1 MRSMTGFGKSTVNSS
16 TIAINVEIRTVN
28 NKFLDVFIRMPKELG
43 ALEKFARD
51 LISAEIIRGK
61 INLFVSLDYL
71 PDAHND
77 RLFNEN
83 KLKHYYY
90 TLIKM
95 KELLQLESEIS
106 LDHLIGFK
114 EIFETESIE
123 ENENEI
129 KMLLQQGITEAL
141 TKLNEMR
148 SLEGENLKKDI
159 KNRASS
165 VKEILSEIRNK
176 SQNNVQKE
184 FDRLYDNIRKLLDEG
199 KIDRTRLEQELALI
213 ADKVDIT
220 EECVRMDSHLKLLND
235 TMERGNDV
243 GKKITFIL
251 QEMLREANTMNSKTT
266 DISIQH
272 LVIQIKEEIEKLREQ
287 IQNIE

>member
-1 MRSMTGFGKSTVNSS
+1 MTGFGKSKVSNS
-16 TIAINVEIRTVN
+16 TMVFNIEIRTVN
-28 NKFLDVFIRMPKELG
+28 NKFLDIFIRMPRELG
-43 ALEKFARD
+43 AMEKFARD
-51 LISAEIIRGK
+51 LISAEIVRGK

-71 PDAHND
+71 PDAHNG

-90 TLIKM
+90 TLTKM
-95 KELLQLESEIS
+95 KELLHLTTEIS

-114 EIFETESIE
+114 DIFETECIE

-141 TKLNEMR
+141 NKLNEMR

-159 KNRASS
+159 KDRASS
-165 VKEILSEIRNK
+165 VKEILSEIRTK
-176 SQNNVQKE
+176 SHDNVQKE
-184 FDRLYDNIRKLLDEG
+184 FNRLYDNISKLLDEG

-220 EECVRMDSHLKLLND
+220 EECVRMDSHLMLLND

-266 DISIQH
+266 DITIQH

-287 IQNIE
+287 VQNIE